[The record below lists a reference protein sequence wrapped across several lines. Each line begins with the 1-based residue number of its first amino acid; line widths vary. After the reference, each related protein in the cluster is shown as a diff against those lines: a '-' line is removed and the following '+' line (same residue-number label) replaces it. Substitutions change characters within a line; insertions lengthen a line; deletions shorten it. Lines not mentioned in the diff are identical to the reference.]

1 MRRRRTMKG
10 GFWEAITNAWGKTKE
25 SASNAYNS
33 MTGTTSTQSTYVPPP
48 AAPVYTPTSYGGK
61 KKRTMRRKRMRGGYS
76 DNISLSNLA
85 SNAASFTG
93 VTAQPHTWVG
103 GKTKKNRHR
112 RRHHKK
118 SRRN

>member
-1 MRRRRTMKG
+1 MKG
-10 GFWEAITNAWGKTKE
+10 GFWETITNAWQKTKE

-33 MTGTTSTQSTYVPPP
+33 MAGTTPTQSTYVPAQP
-48 AAPVYTPTSYGGK
+48 AAAPAPAPAYTTTSYGGK
-61 KKRTMRRKRMRGGYS
+61 KRRTMRRKRMRGGYT

-103 GKTKKNRHR
+103 GKTKRNR